1 MAVSNDGEASLA
13 TIVRALWRNKRSI
26 IGPSLI
32 VAAAAFIAVNLMTP
46 KYKSEARV
54 LFEGR
59 ENIFLRPEADKT
71 MIDRGTIDQEA
82 LASQVQLVLS
92 RDLAREVIARLDLAE
107 IPEFNSLPVGFS
119 VMTIP
124 RILGLA
130 RDPQSMSL
138 EERLL
143 AAYYE
148 RLNAYAV
155 DKSRVI
161 VIEFLS
167 SDPELA
173 ARAANTV
180 AERYLVLQQV
190 AKQDQA
196 RSAGQWLSG
205 ELEKL
210 RSKVAEA
217 EAKVEEFR
225 AKSNIFMGANNTSL
239 SGQQL
244 SEINTQISAARA
256 QKADAK
262 TRARLIRDQL
272 RSGQSLESADVTNS
286 ELIRRLSEQRVTLRA
301 QLAEQSS
308 TLLPQH
314 PRIKELRAQI
324 ADLDQQIRTE
334 GERVVRQLENDA
346 KVAGARLDT
355 TSATLGQLK
364 KQAASTSDQDVQ
376 LRALEREAKSQRDLF
391 ESCLAK
397 YREATARDSIAAAPA
412 DARVISRAVVSNLPH
427 SPKKVPIVLIAALG
441 TFCLS
446 SAFVVTGALLSGEP
460 ARSMPL
466 EYEAA
471 SVIVD
476 RTPLP
481 RSPGARTR
489 TTDADPPEA
498 PLEAVAAPAAAQVA
512 PIDQVAA
519 TLRRAGE
526 GGRRVAVIGSAR
538 EVGTTRTAIALARTL
553 AKNKRVVLVDLAF
566 NSPNIDV
573 FSNDPAAPGV
583 ADLVRGAASFGDIIT
598 RDKFSR
604 LHLVS
609 AGRVEGDANALLG
622 SHMLLSAVD
631 ALGQSYDYL
640 VVDAG
645 AQSEVAIAP
654 IAQITA
660 RAILVAGETPDNSI
674 ESLRDQLLSSGFADV
689 TILTGTPPELN
700 HAATSS
706 AAA

>member
-1 MAVSNDGEASLA
+1 M
-13 TIVRALWRNKRSI
+13 
-26 IGPSLI
+26 
-32 VAAAAFIAVNLMTP
+32 
-46 KYKSEARV
+46 
-54 LFEGR
+54 
-59 ENIFLRPEADKT
+59 
-71 MIDRGTIDQEA
+71 
-82 LASQVQLVLS
+82 
-92 RDLAREVIARLDLAE
+92 
-107 IPEFNSLPVGFS
+107 PVGFS

-124 RILGLA
+124 RMLGLA

-210 RSKVAEA
+210 RSKVADA

-256 QKADAK
+256 QKADAE

-355 TSATLGQLK
+355 TSATLEQLK

-391 ESCLAK
+391 ESYLAK

-412 DARVISRAVVSNLPH
+412 DARIISRAVVSNLPN

-446 SAFVVTGALLSGEP
+446 SAFVVTGSLLSGEP

-471 SVIVD
+471 PVIVE
-476 RTPLP
+476 RAPLP

-489 TTDADPPEA
+489 TTDAEPPD
-498 PLEAVAAPAAAQVA
+498 AAARSRCRTRRGA
-512 PIDQVAA
+512 GGAHRSSGRNAA
-519 TLRRAGE
+519 ARGRGRPARCRDRERAG
-526 GGRRVAVIGSAR
+526 GRHHAHGYRVGEDAGQKQAGRAGRSRLQLAEHRRLLERSSRAWRCRSGAR
-538 EVGTTRTAIALARTL
+538 R
-553 AKNKRVVLVDLAF
+553 
-566 NSPNIDV
+566 S
-573 FSNDPAAPGV
+573 
-583 ADLVRGAASFGDIIT
+583 LVR
-598 RDKFSR
+598 R
-604 LHLVS
+604 H
-609 AGRVEGDANALLG
+609 
-622 SHMLLSAVD
+622 H
-631 ALGQSYDYL
+631 
-640 VVDAG
+640 
-645 AQSEVAIAP
+645 
-654 IAQITA
+654 
-660 RAILVAGETPDNSI
+660 
-674 ESLRDQLLSSGFADV
+674 
-689 TILTGTPPELN
+689 
-700 HAATSS
+700 HA
-706 AAA
+706 

>member
-32 VAAAAFIAVNLMTP
+32 VAAAAFIAVNLMPP

-71 MIDRGTIDQEA
+71 MIDRGTLDQEA

-130 RDPQSMSL
+130 RDPQSMLL

-167 SDPELA
+167 SDPELT

-262 TRARLIRDQL
+262 TRARAHPRPVAFGSIVGIGGCD
-272 RSGQSLESADVTNS
+272 EF
-286 ELIRRLSEQRVTLRA
+286 RVDPPPLRA
-301 QLAEQSS
+301 AGHSA
-308 TLLPQH
+308 
-314 PRIKELRAQI
+314 RAT
-324 ADLDQQIRTE
+324 R
-334 GERVVRQLENDA
+334 
-346 KVAGARLDT
+346 
-355 TSATLGQLK
+355 
-364 KQAASTSDQDVQ
+364 
-376 LRALEREAKSQRDLF
+376 
-391 ESCLAK
+391 
-397 YREATARDSIAAAPA
+397 
-412 DARVISRAVVSNLPH
+412 RAVL
-427 SPKKVPIVLIAALG
+427 
-441 TFCLS
+441 
-446 SAFVVTGALLSGEP
+446 
-460 ARSMPL
+460 
-466 EYEAA
+466 
-471 SVIVD
+471 D
-476 RTPLP
+476 
-481 RSPGARTR
+481 
-489 TTDADPPEA
+489 
-498 PLEAVAAPAAAQVA
+498 AVAAASAHQGASRA
-512 PIDQVAA
+512 D
-519 TLRRAGE
+519 RRS
-526 GGRRVAVIGSAR
+526 RSA
-538 EVGTTRTAIALARTL
+538 
-553 AKNKRVVLVDLAF
+553 
-566 NSPNIDV
+566 
-573 FSNDPAAPGV
+573 DPY
-583 ADLVRGAASFGDIIT
+583 RG
-598 RDKFSR
+598 
-604 LHLVS
+604 
-609 AGRVEGDANALLG
+609 
-622 SHMLLSAVD
+622 
-631 ALGQSYDYL
+631 
-640 VVDAG
+640 
-645 AQSEVAIAP
+645 
-654 IAQITA
+654 
-660 RAILVAGETPDNSI
+660 
-674 ESLRDQLLSSGFADV
+674 
-689 TILTGTPPELN
+689 
-700 HAATSS
+700 
-706 AAA
+706 